1 MLDILVYLYES
12 YRMAKLAPDRN
23 TLEKKLFA
31 AGFDQQS
38 IQEALDWIARLSS
51 SQSHPL
57 LNQTTHFRHYAP
69 QELEQLDED
78 CLATLRFLEEAQILD
93 AESRE
98 WVINGLLHLSAGDA
112 DNEEISPEHVRWM
125 SLIVLW
131 SRGLIE
137 HFTLMEDLLLNET
150 TLH

>member
-12 YRMAKLAPDRN
+12 YRMAELAPDRD

-31 AGFDQQS
+31 AGFDEPS
-38 IQEALDWIARLSS
+38 VKDALDWFSHMAATEVHPRLAESA
-51 SQSHPL
+51 L
-57 LNQTTHFRHYAP
+57 FRHYAR
-69 QELEQLDED
+69 EEMDKLDDD
-78 CLATLRFLEEAQILD
+78 CRASLRFLEEAQILD

-98 WVINGLLHLSAGDA
+98 WVINGLMQLTGED
-112 DNEEISPEHVRWM
+112 ISPEQVRWM

-131 SRGLIE
+131 SRGYIE
-137 HFTLMEDLLLNET
+137 HYTYLEEMLLNEA

>member
-12 YRMAKLAPDRN
+12 YRMAELAPDRD

-31 AGFDQQS
+31 AGFDEPS
-38 IQEALDWIARLSS
+38 VKDALDWFSHMAATEAHPRLAEST
-51 SQSHPL
+51 L
-57 LNQTTHFRHYAP
+57 FRHYAR
-69 QELEQLDED
+69 EEMDKLDDD
-78 CLATLRFLEEAQILD
+78 CRASLRFLEEAQILD

-98 WVINGLLHLSAGDA
+98 WVINGLMQLTGED
-112 DNEEISPEHVRWM
+112 ISPEQVRWM

-131 SRGLIE
+131 SRGYIE
-137 HFTLMEDLLLNET
+137 HYTYLEEMLLNEA

>member
-1 MLDILVYLYES
+1 MFEILVYLYES
-12 YRMAKLAPDRN
+12 YRMAELAPDRN
-23 TLEKKLFA
+23 TLERKLFA
-31 AGFDQQS
+31 AGFDNKS
-38 IQEALDWIARLSS
+38 IQGALDWFARMSGAL
-51 SQSHPL
+51 SHPQL
-57 LNQTTHFRHYAP
+57 SQATHFRHYAA
-69 QELEQLDED
+69 QELKRLDDE

-98 WVINGLLHLSAGDA
+98 WVINGLLHLSSQDA
-112 DNEEISPEHVRWM
+112 DSEEISAEQVRWM

-131 SRGLIE
+131 NRGHIE